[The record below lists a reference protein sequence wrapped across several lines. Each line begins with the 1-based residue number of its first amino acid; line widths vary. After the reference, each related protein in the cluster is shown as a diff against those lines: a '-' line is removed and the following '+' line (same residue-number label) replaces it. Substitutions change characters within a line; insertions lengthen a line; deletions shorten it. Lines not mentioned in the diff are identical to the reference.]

1 MTSHY
6 GLSLTSGE
14 KKVYTNAGCFWPFT
28 YHDKQTPLMMTLTE
42 EQVRRME
49 ANRKRALEIQQQ
61 RKEKM
66 LLSSSS
72 SNDEVALVVER
83 EKAEVAMTNANDGRN
98 YNIRSTSS
106 VFDDG
111 GFICSSANSCSG
123 NIYSS
128 VLPSIEKGMEL
139 QSNKRARLS
148 NVSDINDTETNK
160 SKQQQTRV
168 GSSVKDEN
176 VDNEDDTV
184 SLEEFE
190 LSASPYIS
198 QTEAQ
203 RLYCV
208 PLGTLAVCSCIEK
221 PNPRSKSFTPMKLY
235 NRSEVRQRAHARY
248 GGKVGLI
255 AERERR
261 KKNRSDKDLDEMKNI
276 FG

>member
-1 MTSHY
+1 
-6 GLSLTSGE
+6 
-14 KKVYTNAGCFWPFT
+14 
-28 YHDKQTPLMMTLTE
+28 MTLTE

-83 EKAEVAMTNANDGRN
+83 EKAEVAMTNANV
-98 YNIRSTSS
+98 RSTS

-111 GFICSSANSCSG
+111 GFIRSSSDG
-123 NIYSS
+123 G
-128 VLPSIEKGMEL
+128 PSIEKEMEL
-139 QSNKRARLS
+139 QCNKRARLS
-148 NVSDINDTETNK
+148 NDVSDINDTETNK
-160 SKQQQTRV
+160 SNQQQQQTQV

-176 VDNEDDTV
+176 GDNEDDTV

-190 LSASPYIS
+190 LNASPYIS

-255 AERERR
+255 SERERR

>member
-1 MTSHY
+1 
-6 GLSLTSGE
+6 
-14 KKVYTNAGCFWPFT
+14 
-28 YHDKQTPLMMTLTE
+28 MMTLTE

-49 ANRKRALEIQQQ
+49 ANRQRALELQQQ

-66 LLSSSS
+66 LLGSR
-72 SNDEVALVVER
+72 SNDEGALLVER
-83 EKAEVAMTNANDGRN
+83 EKAEALTNANDGVGNKRN
-98 YNIRSTSS
+98 T
-106 VFDDG
+106 FDDG
-111 GFICSSANSCSG
+111 GFISNSIISSGSG
-123 NIYSS
+123 GIDLSA
-128 VLPSIEKGMEL
+128 LPSIDKAIKL

-148 NVSDINDTETNK
+148 NVFDINDTETNK
-160 SKQQQTRV
+160 SKQQQTR

-176 VDNEDDTV
+176 DNLI

-190 LSASPYIS
+190 LNASPYIS

-208 PLGTLAVCSCIEK
+208 PLGTLAVCTYIEK

-235 NRSEVRQRAHARY
+235 NRNDVRQRAHARY
-248 GGKVGLI
+248 GGKAGLI

>member
-1 MTSHY
+1 M
-6 GLSLTSGE
+6 
-14 KKVYTNAGCFWPFT
+14 
-28 YHDKQTPLMMTLTE
+28 MMTLTE

-72 SNDEVALVVER
+72 SRNDEVALVVER
-83 EKAEVAMTNANDGRN
+83 EKAEVAMTNANDGGN
-98 YNIRSTSS
+98 YNIRSTS

-111 GFICSSANSCSG
+111 GFIRSSSDG
-123 NIYSS
+123 G
-128 VLPSIEKGMEL
+128 PSIEKEMEL
-139 QSNKRARLS
+139 QCNKRARLS
-148 NVSDINDTETNK
+148 KNDVSDINDTETNK
-160 SKQQQTRV
+160 SNQQQQQQTRV
-168 GSSVKDEN
+168 GRSVKDEN
-176 VDNEDDTV
+176 VDNEDDTI

-190 LSASPYIS
+190 FNASPYIS

-208 PLGTLAVCSCIEK
+208 PLGTLAVCTYIEK

-235 NRSEVRQRAHARY
+235 NRSEVRQRAHVRY
-248 GGKVGLI
+248 GGKAGLI

>member
-1 MTSHY
+1 MTSDY
-6 GLSLTSGE
+6 VLPLTQEKRNRLSSF
-14 KKVYTNAGCFWPFT
+14 TNAGCLWPFT
-28 YHDKQTPLMMTLTE
+28 YHDTPTKDTNTMMMTLTE

-72 SNDEVALVVER
+72 SSNDEVALVVER
-83 EKAEVAMTNANDGRN
+83 EKAEVAMTNADGGN
-98 YNIRSTSS
+98 YNIRSTS

-111 GFICSSANSCSG
+111 GFIRSCSDG
-123 NIYSS
+123 G
-128 VLPSIEKGMEL
+128 PSIEKEVEL
-139 QSNKRARLS
+139 QCNKRARLS
-148 NVSDINDTETNK
+148 NDVSDINDTETKNQQQ
-160 SKQQQTRV
+160 QQQTRV

-184 SLEEFE
+184 SLEKFE
-190 LSASPYIS
+190 MNASPYIS

-235 NRSEVRQRAHARY
+235 NRSEVRQRAHVRY
-248 GGKVGLI
+248 GGKAGLI

>member
-1 MTSHY
+1 
-6 GLSLTSGE
+6 
-14 KKVYTNAGCFWPFT
+14 
-28 YHDKQTPLMMTLTE
+28 
-42 EQVRRME
+42 ME

-66 LLSSSS
+66 LLSISS

-83 EKAEVAMTNANDGRN
+83 EKAKVAMTDANDGGN
-98 YNIRSTSS
+98 YNIRSTS

-111 GFICSSANSCSG
+111 GFIRSSSDG
-123 NIYSS
+123 G
-128 VLPSIEKGMEL
+128 PSIEKEMEL
-139 QSNKRARLS
+139 QCIKRARLS
-148 NVSDINDTETNK
+148 NDVSDINDTETNK
-160 SKQQQTRV
+160 SNRQQQTRV

-176 VDNEDDTV
+176 VDNEDDNI

-190 LSASPYIS
+190 LNASPYIS

-208 PLGTLAVCSCIEK
+208 PLGTLAVCTYIEK

-235 NRSEVRQRAHARY
+235 NRSEVRQRAHVRY
-248 GGKVGLI
+248 GGKAGLI

-261 KKNRSDKDLDEMKNI
+261 KKNRSDKDLDEMTNI

>member
-1 MTSHY
+1 
-6 GLSLTSGE
+6 
-14 KKVYTNAGCFWPFT
+14 
-28 YHDKQTPLMMTLTE
+28 MTLTE

-66 LLSSSS
+66 LLSTCID
-72 SNDEVALVVER
+72 DEMALVER
-83 EKAEVAMTNANDGRN
+83 EKEVAMTNANDGGN
-98 YNIRSTSS
+98 KRSTS

-111 GFICSSANSCSG
+111 GFIRSSSDG
-123 NIYSS
+123 G
-128 VLPSIEKGMEL
+128 PSINKEMIFR
-139 QSNKRARLS
+139 SDKRARLS
-148 NVSDINDTETNK
+148 DDVSYINDNKTNK
-160 SKQQQTRV
+160 STQQQAR
-168 GSSVKDEN
+168 GSSVKDEE
-176 VDNEDDTV
+176 NEDDI

-190 LSASPYIS
+190 LNASPYIP

-208 PLGTLAVCSCIEK
+208 PLGTLAVCTYIEK

-235 NRSEVRQRAHARY
+235 DRNEVRQRAHARY
-248 GGKVGLI
+248 GGKAGLS

>member
-1 MTSHY
+1 MTHQPQ
-6 GLSLTSGE
+6 T
-14 KKVYTNAGCFWPFT
+14 TNT
-28 YHDKQTPLMMTLTE
+28 MMMTLTE

-72 SNDEVALVVER
+72 SSNDEVALVVER
-83 EKAEVAMTNANDGRN
+83 EKAEVAMTDANDGGN
-98 YNIRSTSS
+98 YNIRSTS

-111 GFICSSANSCSG
+111 GFVRSCSG
-123 NIYSS
+123 GG
-128 VLPSIEKGMEL
+128 PSIEKEVEL
-139 QSNKRARLS
+139 QCNKRARLS
-148 NVSDINDTETNK
+148 NDVSDINDTETKNQQQQ
-160 SKQQQTRV
+160 QQQTRV

-176 VDNEDDTV
+176 VDNEDDNI

-190 LSASPYIS
+190 MNASPYIS

-208 PLGTLAVCSCIEK
+208 PLGTLAVCTYIEK

-235 NRSEVRQRAHARY
+235 NRSEVRQRAHVRY
-248 GGKVGLI
+248 GGKAGLI